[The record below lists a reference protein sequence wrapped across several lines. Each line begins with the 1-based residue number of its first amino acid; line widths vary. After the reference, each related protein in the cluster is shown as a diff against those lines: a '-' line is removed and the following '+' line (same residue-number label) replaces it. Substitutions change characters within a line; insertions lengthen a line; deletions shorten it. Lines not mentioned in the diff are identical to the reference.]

1 MKWSINNKFT
11 YPKSTRSIYNGSRHY
26 LVDGERLPSVTNI
39 ISMTKKTEEKE
50 ALEKWKREN
59 KDSEIILK
67 ESSNRGTLMHGYLS
81 EMLMGKMNG
90 ELIEEVNLPK
100 KMAEMIIS
108 HGLNDY
114 VKEVYASEE
123 CVYSLKYK
131 YAGTMDAL
139 ISTQEN
145 KLQICDFKQ
154 KNSPAKREYS
164 SIRNYFTQCILYA
177 IAHNEIHGTKIQSSV
192 ILMCTPNLIFQKF
205 EIEGQE
211 FMDLQKE
218 ALERVEHYHQL
229 ISKSI

>member
-100 KMAEMIIS
+100 KMAETIIS

-131 YAGTMDAL
+131 YAGTLDAL
-139 ISTQEN
+139 ISTQDN

-154 KNSPAKREYS
+154 KNSPAKREYT
-164 SIRNYFTQCILYA
+164 SIRNYFTQCILYS
-177 IAHNEIHGTKIQSSV
+177 IAHNEIHGTNIQSCI

-211 FMDLQKE
+211 FIDLQKE
-218 ALERVEHYHQL
+218 ALERVERYHELVNQN
-229 ISKSI
+229 I

>member
-100 KMAEMIIS
+100 KMAETIIS
-108 HGLNDY
+108 HGLND
-114 VKEVYASEE
+114 
-123 CVYSLKYK
+123 
-131 YAGTMDAL
+131 
-139 ISTQEN
+139 I
-145 KLQICDFKQ
+145 I
-154 KNSPAKREYS
+154 
-164 SIRNYFTQCILYA
+164 ILRRYC
-177 IAHNEIHGTKIQSSV
+177 Q
-192 ILMCTPNLIFQKF
+192 
-205 EIEGQE
+205 
-211 FMDLQKE
+211 
-218 ALERVEHYHQL
+218 
-229 ISKSI
+229 

>member
-139 ISTQEN
+139 ISTKEN

-177 IAHNEIHGTKIQSSV
+177 IAHNEIHGTNIQSCI